1 MDYQC
6 GKIIAKGGEGTI
18 YEVLGHSELLIKIYR
33 NNVVTPE
40 LQHKIEFMK
49 NNPPTSLVKKGCLA
63 WPIDIIYSQGKL
75 IGFVMPKLISDAS
88 LLEIY
93 TYRHPLIDK
102 EYSKFPPVQ
111 SRIGIAMNLSYI
123 VSELHK
129 AGYVIGDMNH
139 ENIGINKTNA
149 QVQIFDCDSFTVTD
163 NVGNVLRT
171 NVCMKGYLAP
181 EIIKHCNSERAKGNP
196 YNLDAVALPTFT
208 RESDLFCLSVHI
220 FQLLMNGIHP
230 FKGVINNASGSNAAP
245 FPGNEGIERNNYVFK
260 QGFYAKALM
269 CLKQN
274 EIPAGIKSLFDRAFL
289 DGDSN
294 PKRRPTAEEWY
305 ITLTDYLKSLKQ
317 CVKNTNHQFYNKL
330 SSCPY
335 CEADERFYVDQTGT
349 SQPTSSFNNQPV
361 PQPIVPKTFGNTSQ
375 TNNQWQNTQQQVQS
389 PQKFTNG
396 KEKLKSFIEWVK
408 IIGGI
413 ACSIVLCVGCWWIE
427 SLPNKNSATQE
438 TASYSL
444 ETQKTVQT
452 EKSNSS
458 DTKKEF
464 VTTLTALPNEKFSV
478 AKYVHTNGLNARTGP
493 DVNYNTMFSLS
504 KDSLVYVSD
513 ISKNGVWVKIKYNNK
528 IGWVNGSYLRDFV
541 IKSFKIGNH
550 NGIDK
555 WISYPDTEL
564 YASKINRLRIIF
576 DVETVNN
583 YNETTKFYI
592 KMVTPENKYIQEKNV
607 HPGFVKEVKGKLES
621 GSYWIDVENVVPSY
635 YAKHPGTWLIQMYY
649 KNPINPNTMD
659 CIGSKYIEL
668 K

>member
-1 MDYQC
+1 
-6 GKIIAKGGEGTI
+6 
-18 YEVLGHSELLIKIYR
+18 
-33 NNVVTPE
+33 
-40 LQHKIEFMK
+40 MK
-49 NNPPTSLVKKGCLA
+49 NNPPITLVKKGCIA
-63 WPIDIIYSQGKL
+63 WPLDIIYSQGKL
-75 IGFVMPKLISDAS
+75 IGFVMPKLNFNAS
-88 LLEIY
+88 LKDIY
-93 TYRHPLIDK
+93 YYRHPLIDK
-102 EYSKFPPVQ
+102 EYNKYPSVQ
-111 SRIGIAMNLSYI
+111 SRIGIAMNLTYI

-129 AGYVIGDMNH
+129 AGYVVGDMNH
-139 ENIGINKTNA
+139 ENFGINKTNA
-149 QVQIFDCDSFTVTD
+149 QVQIFDCDSFTITD
-163 NVGNVLRT
+163 NVGNILRT
-171 NVCMKGYLAP
+171 SVCMEGYLAP

-196 YNLDAVALPTFT
+196 YNLDTVVLPTFT
-208 RESDLFCLSVHI
+208 RESDLFCLAIHI
-220 FQLLMNGIHP
+220 FSLLMNGIHP
-230 FKGVINNASGSNAAP
+230 FKGVSNNVTGSNAAP
-245 FPGNEGIERNNYVFK
+245 FVGNEGIERNNYVFK
-260 QGFYAKALM
+260 QGFYAKAVI

-274 EIPAGIKSLFDRAFL
+274 EIPSDIKSLFDRAFL

-294 PKRRPTAEEWY
+294 PKSRPTAEEWY
-305 ITLTDYLKSLKQ
+305 IALMGYLNSLNQ
-317 CVKNTNHQFYNKL
+317 CVKNSNHQFYNRL
-330 SSCPY
+330 SYCPY
-335 CEADERFYVDQTGT
+335 CEADERNYVTQYGT
-349 SQPTSSFNNQPV
+349 SQPTSTFNNQPI
-361 PQPIVPKTFGNTSQ
+361 PQPIISKQSNHIYNINSNLNNNSNATSQ
-375 TNNQWQNTQQQVQS
+375 SQYTIRSTKKQKNNWFRNILYVS
-389 PQKFTNG
+389 AVVIIAFVVYGP
-396 KEKLKSFIEWVK
+396 K
-408 IIGGI
+408 IKTSHQI
-413 ACSIVLCVGCWWIE
+413 
-427 SLPNKNSATQE
+427 K
-438 TASYSL
+438 

-528 IGWVNGSYLRDFV
+528 IGWVNGSFLRDFV

-550 NGIDK
+550 NGVDK

-607 HPGFVKEVKGKLES
+607 HSGFVKEVKGKLES
-621 GSYWIDVENVVPSY
+621 GSYWIDIENVVPSY

-649 KNPINPNTMD
+649 KNPINSNTMD